1 MKKGNPIALLPIGV
15 FLVIYLGL
23 GLVFEYVL
31 KIERGFYNI
40 PIVIA
45 FLVAILVACLQ
56 NRKLNF
62 MAKQELFKNKIIG
75 AFFRSIGAFPVNRG
89 KGDVE
94 AVNKAEDIVKNN
106 GIVLIFPEGTR
117 SKEGRVMRFKSG
129 AAYVASLCKSDIVP
143 AGISYEGK
151 GLSFRKKVT
160 VTFGKAIPNA
170 EITIRDDHRVED
182 ARRVNN
188 LLRDSVLELIE
199 KGRN

>member
-1 MKKGNPIALLPIGV
+1 MFYTILRAIA
-15 FLVIYLGL
+15 
-23 GLVFEYVL
+23 
-31 KIERGFYNI
+31 R
-40 PIVIA
+40 PIVYLLFNIKFVGLENIRDNGGFVLCSNHRSFLDPVFIA
-45 FLVAILVACLQ
+45 VGIK

-62 MAKQELFKNKIIG
+62 MAKQELFKNKLLG
-75 AFFRSIGAFPVNRG
+75 AFFRGINAFPVNRG

-94 AVNKAEDIVKNN
+94 AINKAENIVENN

-117 SKEGRVMRFKSG
+117 SKDGKVMRFKSG
-129 AAYVASLCKSDIVP
+129 AAYVASVCKADIVP

-151 GLSFRKKVT
+151 LCFRKKIT

-182 ARRVNN
+182 ARRVNG

>member
-1 MKKGNPIALLPIGV
+1 MLYTILRAIA
-15 FLVIYLGL
+15 
-23 GLVFEYVL
+23 
-31 KIERGFYNI
+31 R
-40 PIVIA
+40 PIVYLLFNIKFVGLENIRDNGGFVLCSNHRSFLDPVFIA
-45 FLVAILVACLQ
+45 VGIK

-62 MAKQELFKNKIIG
+62 MAKQELFKNKLIG
-75 AFFRSIGAFPVNRG
+75 AFFRGIGAFPVNRG

-94 AVNKAEDIVKNN
+94 AVNKAENIVENN

-117 SKEGRVMRFKSG
+117 SKDGNVMRFKSG
-129 AAYVASLCKSDIVP
+129 AAYIASVCGADIVP
-143 AGISYEGK
+143 SGISYEGN

-160 VTFGKAIPNA
+160 VTFGPAIPNA

-182 ARRVNN
+182 ARRVNG